1 MQLLKSITGTFF
13 EEYRIKIN
21 SFKHREWYPL
31 HRQMIF
37 VAFVNLWTNIA
48 IKISFSSQVRLK
60 VHNLHIYHVTGG
72 QSFTRKNV
80 IADRVNVPKRILT
93 RMMVFFFKN
102 HCQFKK
108 CDDKLVG
115 VKLSF

>member
-13 EEYRIKIN
+13 VEYRIKIN

-48 IKISFSSQVRLK
+48 IKISFSSQVRSQ
-60 VHNLHIYHVTGG
+60 VPNLHIYHVNH
-72 QSFTRKNV
+72 S
-80 IADRVNVPKRILT
+80 PERILLLT
-93 RMMVFFFKN
+93 GLMFQSEFL
-102 HCQFKK
+102 HA
-108 CDDKLVG
+108 
-115 VKLSF
+115 